1 MTSKRTKDKL
11 GRAVKNGAHEA
22 RAAAGDTMDQ
32 LRPRN
37 ILRDARDLLQKFETN
52 DVFREYVVNR
62 IWLVIPVMLV
72 FVLVSTVCAIS
83 VMFFTARLAAPPVP
97 VLLRLLALLLGA
109 AIWVG
114 GIVGQTYVFLIWL
127 EERAAQRN
135 RAAQGIQSAVPGGIL
150 AYLKYS
156 RAMPPWILVTLC
168 VVLPIA
174 ILAAYATLMAAVLV
188 VLAVLAPVAFNKI
201 DS

>member
-1 MTSKRTKDKL
+1 MASKITKEKL
-11 GRAVKNGAHEA
+11 GRAVKSGAHEA

-37 ILRDARDLLQKFETN
+37 VLRDARDLLQKFETN

-62 IWLVIPVMLV
+62 IWLVIPVVLV
-72 FVLVSTVCAIS
+72 FLLVSTVCAIS
-83 VMFFTARLAAPPVP
+83 IMFFTARLAAPPVP
-97 VLLRLLALLLGA
+97 VSLRFFALLLGA
-109 AIWVG
+109 AVWVG
-114 GIVGQTYVFLIWL
+114 GVVAQTYVFLIWL

-135 RAAQGIQSAVPGGIL
+135 RAAQGIRSAVPGGIL

-174 ILAAYATLMAAVLV
+174 ILAAYAPLMAAVLV

>member
-1 MTSKRTKDKL
+1 MPSKLTKDKL
-11 GRAVKNGAHEA
+11 SRAVKSGAHGA

-62 IWLVIPVMLV
+62 IWLVLGVVLV
-72 FVLVSTVCAIS
+72 FVLMSTVCAIS
-83 VMFFTARLAAPPVP
+83 IMFFTARLAPPPVP
-97 VLLRLLALLLGA
+97 VSLRFFALLLGA

-156 RAMPPWILVTLC
+156 RAMPPWILVALC

-174 ILAAYATLMAAVLV
+174 ILAAYAPLMAAVLV
-188 VLAVLAPVAFNKI
+188 VLAVLAPVVFDKI

>member
-1 MTSKRTKDKL
+1 MRSKLTKDKL

-62 IWLVIPVMLV
+62 IWLVIPVVLV

-83 VMFFTARLAAPPVP
+83 IMFFTARLAAPPVP
-97 VLLRLLALLLGA
+97 VSLRFFALLFGA

-135 RAAQGIQSAVPGGIL
+135 RAAQGVQSALPGGIL

-156 RAMPPWILVTLC
+156 RGMPPWILVTLC
-168 VVLPIA
+168 VLLPIA
-174 ILAAYATLMAAVLV
+174 ILVAYAPLMAAVLV